1 MIYLDTS
8 VAVALLVPEPR
19 TADVQAWFAGLAEA
33 TFASDWLLAEFASAI
48 SIKQRRGEL
57 SDANAKL
64 VHKEFDMLAAGGLR
78 IIPVS
83 RSAFREAAHL
93 ARQHR
98 HGLRAADALHLATAL
113 EAGAA
118 SMATLDAVLAANAKR
133 LKLKVAA
140 I

>member
-1 MIYLDTS
+1 
-8 VAVALLVPEPR
+8 
-19 TADVQAWFAGLAEA
+19 
-33 TFASDWLLAEFASAI
+33 
-48 SIKQRRGEL
+48 
-57 SDANAKL
+57 

-118 SMATLDAVLAANAKR
+118 SMATLDAVLATNAKR